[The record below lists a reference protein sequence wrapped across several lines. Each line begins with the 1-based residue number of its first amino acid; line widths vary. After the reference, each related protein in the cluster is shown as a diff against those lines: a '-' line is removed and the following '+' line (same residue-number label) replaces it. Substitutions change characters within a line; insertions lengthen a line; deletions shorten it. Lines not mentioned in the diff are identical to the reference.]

1 MASQDSCCLA
11 LRKPLVEVYQMGEL
25 PQSLDN
31 PADSGL
37 TPSQPNIQTPHSA
50 PTQFLPFFYYILCL
64 GFPSCKSG
72 SPELLI

>member
-37 TPSQPNIQTPHSA
+37 TLLNPTYKRLILPS
-50 PTQFLPFFYYILCL
+50 FYCILCL